1 MKLKSDFYNRNT
13 VNVARDL
20 LGKVLVHNI
29 NGKILKCKI
38 VESEAYLGVI
48 DKAAHSYGGKKTERV
63 EIMYGPPGRA
73 YIYFIYGMYYLFNV
87 VTKEEGTPEAVLIRG
102 VEPLEGI
109 ETMAKNRYG
118 KTIDV
123 LSNRQIINLTNGPG
137 KLCMAM
143 KIDKDLNGED
153 LCENTLYIEDNQD
166 VFDIVTDK
174 RIGIDYAEEAIDFPF
189 RFYIKGNKYV
199 SKTLKN

>member
-174 RIGIDYAEEAIDFPF
+174 RIGIDYAEEAKDLPL

>member
-87 VTKEEGTPEAVLIRG
+87 VTKEEGTPEAVLIRA

-109 ETMAKNRYG
+109 ETMAKNRYN
-118 KTIDV
+118 KAIDK
-123 LSNRQIINLTNGPG
+123 LSTRQIINLTNGPG

-143 KIDKDLNGED
+143 KIDKDLNGEN
-153 LCENTLYIEDNQD
+153 LCDNTLYIEDNQD
-166 VFDIVTDK
+166 VFEIVTDK
-174 RIGIDYAEEAIDFPF
+174 RIGIDYAEEAKDLPL

-199 SKTLKN
+199 SKILKN